1 MLEKVH
7 RHIVSELGQGARTD
21 TIFVITAVLFNLIV
35 LGVNSAIA
43 GEAAAEETNTATL
56 DVVLTI
62 FIIMIILVNSIAVT
76 ALFVGRQTRGKL
88 LNGLM
93 TMYKDRE
100 VNQYYDPSLL
110 TNYDKR
116 YWLFTGVII
125 CLGVTA
131 VFVPLVIRFL

>member
-7 RHIVSELGQGARTD
+7 HHIVSELGQGARTD
-21 TIFVITAVLFNLIV
+21 TIFVVTAVLFNLIV

-43 GEAAAEETNTATL
+43 GEAASEEADTATL

-62 FIIMIILVNSIAVT
+62 FIIMVILVNSIAIT

-88 LNGLM
+88 LDGLLK
-93 TMYKDRE
+93 MYKDQE
-100 VNQYYDPSLL
+100 VNQYYDSSLL
-110 TNYDKR
+110 TNYNKR

-131 VFVPLVIRFL
+131 VLVPLVIRFL